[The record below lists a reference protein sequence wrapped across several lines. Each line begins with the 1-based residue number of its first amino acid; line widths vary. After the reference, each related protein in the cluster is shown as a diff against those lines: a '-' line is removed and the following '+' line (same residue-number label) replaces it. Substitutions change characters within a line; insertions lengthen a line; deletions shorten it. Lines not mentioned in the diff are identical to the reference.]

1 MSFPRKR
8 ESSTKLIMPSY
19 IYKAKKDA
27 VNSITGQ
34 ISAQNEEDALEIINQ
49 LGLIPVSIEESN
61 AEGVLFSNIRE
72 VKIKD
77 KELYLFSKQLA
88 NLLKSGVTLLKA
100 LEVLSEQTKSVY
112 FARVL
117 GDVSIGV
124 KSGRSFSAC
133 LADYPAIFIPLFVA
147 MVRAGEEMGKLR
159 QMLNSVAD
167 FLKAQEE
174 FASKV
179 RSACVYPAFM
189 MIIGISTVIFIL
201 TFVMPKMSVIF
212 TEAGQVL
219 PWPTRVVMGTSHF
232 FQAYGF
238 GTIIVGA
245 IGLLMF
251 NRWRAT
257 SRGTILIGQ
266 ILLNL
271 PYVRAFVLR
280 VDLARFTKTMSLL
293 LESGLTIIRSIE
305 IAIPTMHNPQLK
317 MDLLVCVQGLTAGEN
332 LGQCLSRSNL
342 IPPMM
347 VQVITVG
354 EESGSLQESLK
365 DIAESYEADISETTK
380 LITTVL
386 EPIMILAVGG
396 VVGFIVFA
404 MLLPIF
410 SMDIMAH

>member
-1 MSFPRKR
+1 
-8 ESSTKLIMPSY
+8 MPSY
-19 IYKAKKDA
+19 IYKAKKDSINA
-27 VNSITGQ
+27 ITGQ
-34 ISAQNEEDALEIINQ
+34 ISAQNQEDALEIIHQ

-61 AEGVLFSNIRE
+61 AEGVLLSNIQE
-72 VKIKD
+72 VKIKT

-112 FARVL
+112 FSRVL
-117 GDVSIGV
+117 GDIAIGV

-133 LADYPAIFIPLFVA
+133 LADYPTIFLPLFVA

-174 FASKV
+174 FSSKV
-179 RSACVYPAFM
+179 RSAMIYPAFM
-189 MIIGISTVIFIL
+189 MVIGFATVVFIL

-219 PWPTRVVMGTSHF
+219 PWPTRVVMDVSHF
-232 FQAYGF
+232 FRAYG
-238 GTIIVGA
+238 TWALVIGA
-245 IGLLMF
+245 IILLAI
-251 NRWRAT
+251 NRWRTTAQG
-257 SRGTILIGQ
+257 SIVIGQ
-266 ILLNL
+266 FLLNL
-271 PYVRAFVLR
+271 PWVRGFVLK
-280 VDLARFTKTMSLL
+280 VDLARFTRTMSLL

-305 IAIPTMHNPQLK
+305 MAVPTMHNPQLK
-317 MDLLVCVQGLTAGEN
+317 MDLLVSVQSLAGGEN
-332 LGQCLSRSNL
+332 LGQCLGRSNL

-347 VQVITVG
+347 VQLIKVG
-354 EESGSLQESLK
+354 EESGSLQESLR
-365 DIAESYEADISETTK
+365 DIADSYEADISETTK

-386 EPIMILAVGG
+386 EPTMILLVGG

>member
-1 MSFPRKR
+1 
-8 ESSTKLIMPSY
+8 MPSY

-27 VNSITGQ
+27 TNAITGQ
-34 ISAQNEEDALEIINQ
+34 INAQNEEDALELINQ

-61 AEGVLFSNIRE
+61 AQGILFSDIQE

-117 GDVSIGV
+117 GEISIGV
-124 KSGRSFSAC
+124 KSGRTFSAC
-133 LADYPAIFIPLFVA
+133 LADYPAIFMPLFVA

-167 FLKAQEE
+167 FLKAQGE

-179 RSACVYPAFM
+179 RSAMVYPVFM
-189 MIIGISTVIFIL
+189 LVIGVSTVIFIL
-201 TFVMPKMSVIF
+201 TFVMPKMAVIF
-212 TEAGQVL
+212 TDAGQNL
-219 PWPTRVVMGTSHF
+219 PLPTRIVMSISHF
-232 FQAYGF
+232 FQAYGL
-238 GTIIVGA
+238 GAA
-245 IGLLMF
+245 IGAAIIILMF
-251 NRWRAT
+251 NRWRK
-257 SRGTILIGQ
+257 SPHGVIVIGQ
-266 ILLNL
+266 FLLNL
-271 PYVRAFVLR
+271 PLLRGFVLK
-280 VDLARFTKTMSLL
+280 VDLARFTRTMSLL
-293 LESGLTIIRSIE
+293 LESGLSIIHSIE
-305 IAIPTMHNPQLK
+305 MAIPTMHNPQLR
-317 MDLLVCVQGLTAGEN
+317 MDLLICVQGLTGGEN
-332 LGQCLSRSNL
+332 LGQSLAKSSL

-347 VQVITVG
+347 VQLITVG
-354 EESGSLQESLK
+354 EESGSLYESLR
-365 DIAESYEADISETTK
+365 DIAESYEADINETTK

-386 EPIMILAVGG
+386 EPAMILVVGA

-410 SMDIMAH
+410 SMDIMAR